1 MRIWQVALGA
11 SLLLAAAGCRTDP
24 NIVLLERELRLQ
36 EDEIFRLRDCLED
49 CQAALE
55 SARRKSAA
63 LKRESGS
70 GVPEIDLSLDGAA
83 ADETSEQ
90 GEAPRFA
97 PPAPARPMPPSVEL
111 EEPARSEP
119 APSRRTEPRQTEPR
133 PSPGPT
139 SRPSDGTELQE
150 APRWSPPSGA
160 APSGSVPQPI
170 DGGAA
175 RGSAES
181 AQVARV
187 LVNRALSGGFDA
199 DGRPGDDGVIVVV
212 EPRDRQDRYL
222 AAPGEVSVVLLDPT
236 LDARVA
242 RWDFSAAETAR
253 MFHDSTFGR
262 GMQLEMTWPGEP
274 PKNRELH
281 VFVRYTT
288 ADGRQ
293 LEVDQ
298 PIRVE
303 PAGRSVAGWSAREAR
318 ETRPGEGGASRTPAA
333 ASTHARPTPA
343 DPATRPPDHAG
354 PSPSR
359 TATRPHRPVWSPDR
373 P

>member
-1 MRIWQVALGA
+1 MKIRLVALGA

-24 NIVLLERELRLQ
+24 NTVLLERELRLQ
-36 EDEIFRLRDCLED
+36 EDEIFRLRDCLDD

-55 SARRKSAA
+55 SARRKNAA
-63 LKRESGS
+63 LEQGSGS
-70 GVPEIDLSLDGAA
+70 GVPDIDLSFDGAVS
-83 ADETSEQ
+83 DETSER
-90 GEAPRFA
+90 GEAPGFA

-111 EEPARSEP
+111 EEPAGSEP
-119 APSRRTEPRQTEPR
+119 APSRRTEPRQT
-133 PSPGPT
+133 PGST
-139 SRPSDGTELQE
+139 SRPSDGSELDE

-160 APSGSVPQPI
+160 AGSGSVPQPI

-175 RGSAES
+175 RGGGDST
-181 AQVARV
+181 QVARV

-199 DGRPGDDGVIVVV
+199 DGHSGDDGVIVVI

-222 AAPGEVSVVLLDPT
+222 AAPAEVSVVLLDPT
-236 LDARVA
+236 LDARIA

-253 MFHDSTFGR
+253 LFHDSTFGR
-262 GMQLEMTWPGEP
+262 GMQLEMTWPGDP

-281 VFVRYTT
+281 VFVRYIT

-293 LEVDQ
+293 FEVDQ

-303 PAGRSVAGWSAREAR
+303 PSGRSVAGWSAREAR
-318 ETRPGEGGASRTPAA
+318 ETRPGEGGTSRTPAA

-359 TATRPHRPVWSPDR
+359 TATRPDRPAWSPDR

>member
-1 MRIWQVALGA
+1 MRIRLVALGA

-24 NIVLLERELRLQ
+24 NTVLLERELRLQ
-36 EDEIFRLRDCLED
+36 EDEIFRLRRCVGE

-55 SARRKSAA
+55 SARRKNVAFEQ
-63 LKRESGS
+63 ESGG
-70 GVPEIDLSLDGAA
+70 GVPEIDLSLDGAVP
-83 ADETSEQ
+83 DDVPEESK
-90 GEAPRFA
+90 APGFA

-111 EEPARSEP
+111 EAPAGPGP
-119 APSRRTEPRQTEPR
+119 APSRRAEPRQT
-133 PSPGPT
+133 PGPT
-139 SRPSDGTELQE
+139 SRPGDGSELEE
-150 APRWSPPSGA
+150 APRWSPPPGA
-160 APSGSVPQPI
+160 APSGSVPQPL
-170 DGGAA
+170 DEAADAGAA
-175 RGSAES
+175 RGAAENTR
-181 AQVARV
+181 VTRV

-199 DGRPGDDGVIVVV
+199 DGRPGDEGVIVVL

-222 AAPGEVSVVLLDPT
+222 AAPGNVSVVLLDPA
-236 LDARVA
+236 LDARIA

-262 GMQLEMTWPGEP
+262 GMQLEMTWPDEP

-298 PIRVE
+298 PIRIE

-318 ETRPGEGGASRTPAA
+318 PGEGGTSRAPAA
-333 ASTHARPTPA
+333 ASPHVRPTPA
-343 DPATRPPDHAG
+343 DPATRPRHDDG

-359 TATRPHRPVWSPDR
+359 TATRPDRPAWSPDR

>member
-49 CQAALE
+49 CQVALE

-63 LKRESGS
+63 LQRESGS
-70 GVPEIDLSLDGAA
+70 GVPDIDLSLGGGV
-83 ADETSEQ
+83 ADELPEQ

-97 PPAPARPMPPSVEL
+97 PPAPARPMLPSVEL

-119 APSRRTEPRQTEPR
+119 APSRQTEPRQT
-133 PSPGPT
+133 PGPT
-139 SRPSDGTELQE
+139 SRPSDGSELEE
-150 APRWSPPSGA
+150 APRWSPPTGA

-170 DGGAA
+170 NGGAA
-175 RGSAES
+175 RGGAES

-199 DGRPGDDGVIVVV
+199 DGHPGDEGVIVVV
-212 EPRDRQDRYL
+212 EPRDRQDRYV

-242 RWDFSAAETAR
+242 RWDFSAVETAR
-253 MFHDSTFGR
+253 MFHDWTFGR
-262 GMQLEMTWPGEP
+262 GIQLEMTWPGEP

-288 ADGRQ
+288 ADGRR

-303 PAGRSVAGWSAREAR
+303 PAGRSVAGWSARDAR

-343 DPATRPPDHAG
+343 DPATRPRDDDG
-354 PSPSR
+354 PSSSR
-359 TATRPHRPVWSPDR
+359 TATRPDRPAWSPDR

>member
-1 MRIWQVALGA
+1 MKIRLVALGA

-24 NIVLLERELRLQ
+24 NTVLLERELRLQ

-63 LKRESGS
+63 LEQGS
-70 GVPEIDLSLDGAA
+70 GDGVPGIDLSLGGAVP
-83 ADETSEQ
+83 DETP
-90 GEAPRFA
+90 GRDEAPGFA

-111 EEPARSEP
+111 EEPAGSEP
-119 APSRRTEPRQTEPR
+119 APSRRSEPRQT
-133 PSPGPT
+133 PGST
-139 SRPSDGTELQE
+139 AAPSDGSELEE
-150 APRWSPPSGA
+150 APRWSPSSGA
-160 APSGSVPQPI
+160 AGSGSLPQPL

-175 RGSAES
+175 RGGADST
-181 AQVARV
+181 QVARV

-199 DGRPGDDGVIVVV
+199 DGNSGDEGVIVVV

-222 AAPGEVSVVLLDPT
+222 AAPGDVAVVLLDPT
-236 LDARVA
+236 LDARIA

-274 PKNRELH
+274 PKNRDLH
-281 VFVRYTT
+281 VFVRYST

-293 LEVDQ
+293 LDVDQ

-303 PAGRSVAGWSAREAR
+303 PGGRSVAGWSPREP
-318 ETRPGEGGASRTPAA
+318 RPAPGVTSRAPAS
-333 ASTHARPTPA
+333 ASTHGRPTPA
-343 DPATRPPDHAG
+343 DPATRPRNDDD
-354 PSPSR
+354 PSSR
-359 TATRPHRPVWSPDR
+359 TATRPDRPAWSPDR